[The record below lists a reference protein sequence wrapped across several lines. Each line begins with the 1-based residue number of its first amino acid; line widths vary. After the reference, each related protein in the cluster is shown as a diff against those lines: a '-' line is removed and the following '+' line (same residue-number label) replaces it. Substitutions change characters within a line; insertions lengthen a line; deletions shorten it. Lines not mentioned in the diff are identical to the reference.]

1 MRPLMSSNKSST
13 LLPLGL
19 ILLLG
24 GFAVN
29 TTFMVMGIHGYLR
42 ELTRLTTIAG
52 LLLTLIG
59 FIQIIILWI
68 RRMIKKPDNLSLS
81 EKGQEKK

>member
-1 MRPLMSSNKSST
+1 MAKIEVKEKKKT

-29 TTFMVMGIHGYLR
+29 TTFMVVGIHGYLR
-42 ELTRLTTIAG
+42 EFTRLTTIVG
-52 LLLTLIG
+52 LLVVVVGVVQMIINLI
-59 FIQIIILWI
+59 
-68 RRMIKKPDNLSLS
+68 RSKKKNT
-81 EKGQEKK
+81 

>member
-1 MRPLMSSNKSST
+1 MPSNKTRT

-24 GFAVN
+24 GFAIN

-59 FIQIIILWI
+59 FIQILILFI
-68 RRMIKKPDNLSLS
+68 RRMIKRPDTSSSNV
-81 EKGQEKK
+81 KGEGNRK

>member
-1 MRPLMSSNKSST
+1 MGKIVEKKKKRT

-29 TTFMVMGIHGYLR
+29 TTFMVIGIHGYLR
-42 ELTRLTTIAG
+42 ELTRLTTI
-52 LLLTLIG
+52 IG
-59 FIQIIILWI
+59 FVVVAVGLVQVVVKFI
-68 RRMIKKPDNLSLS
+68 RSKKIK
-81 EKGQEKK
+81 

>member
-1 MRPLMSSNKSST
+1 MPSNKSRT

-24 GFAVN
+24 GFAIN

-59 FIQIIILWI
+59 LVQLIIGWI
-68 RRMIKKPDNLSLS
+68 RGRVKAT
-81 EKGQEKK
+81 